1 MSFEEKIDAM
11 RMTLELAMHDIEAQ
25 RASIEIQRAAIQE
38 LRMLSASQHESF
50 QVLGAASEALLK
62 NAARQD
68 ANAARQEVD
77 LGILKKATSE
87 LLQTAQIHERRISGL
102 EGHL

>member
-1 MSFEEKIDAM
+1 MDQDFKEKIDAM
-11 RMTLELAMHDIEAQ
+11 RMTLELAMHDIEAE
-25 RASIEIQRAAIQE
+25 RVRIQE
-38 LRMLSASQHESF
+38 LRMLSESQHESL
-50 QVLGAASEALLK
+50 QALGAASEALLK
-62 NAARQD
+62 NASRQD

-102 EGHL
+102 EGRQ

>member
-25 RASIEIQRAAIQE
+25 RAAIQD
-38 LRMLSASQHESF
+38 LRMLSANQYESI
-50 QVLGAASEALLK
+50 QALGAASETLLK
-62 NAARQD
+62 NATRQD

-77 LGILKKATSE
+77 LGVLKKATSE
-87 LLQTAQIHERRISGL
+87 LLQTAQIHERRIAGL
-102 EGHL
+102 EGRL